1 MPPSRDTVIVVARP
15 GLLRES
21 LVAFLTAMPEVG
33 DVVIVDDPAMVA
45 GRLRPAA
52 TYAIVVDAGL
62 GQTAVTTLLQRLRA
76 DAPAIRR
83 IVLTDDA
90 WPHEPFLSAGADEVL
105 VKGFL
110 GDRLRRAV
118 LGDVTLS
125 E

>member
-1 MPPSRDTVIVVARP
+1 
-15 GLLRES
+15 
-21 LVAFLTAMPEVG
+21 
-33 DVVIVDDPAMVA
+33 
-45 GRLRPAA
+45 
-52 TYAIVVDAGL
+52 VDASL
-62 GQTAVTTLLQRLRA
+62 GQVAVMALLQRLRA
-76 DAPAIRR
+76 DAAATRR

-118 LGDVTLS
+118 LGDVTPP

>member
-1 MPPSRDTVIVVARP
+1 MPPTRVSVIIVARP

-21 LVAFLTAMPEVG
+21 LVTFLKATAEVG
-33 DVVIVDDPAMVA
+33 DVISVDDPALVA
-45 GRLRPAA
+45 DRLHQDAPR
-52 TYAIVVDAGL
+52 AIIIDASL
-62 GQTAVTTLLQRLRA
+62 GQAAVAALLQRLRA

-90 WPHEPFLSAGADEVL
+90 WPHERFLSAGADEVL

-118 LGDVTLS
+118 LGDPVLP

>member
-1 MPPSRDTVIVVARP
+1 MTTRITVAVVAHP

-21 LVAFLTAMPEVG
+21 LVAFLAAMPEVG
-33 DVVIVDDPAMVA
+33 DVVIGDDPEMVA

-52 TYAIVVDAGL
+52 AHAIVVDASL
-62 GQTAVTTLLQRLRA
+62 GQAAVMGLLQRLRA

-90 WPHEPFLSAGADEVL
+90 WPHEPFLSSGADEVL

-118 LGDVTLS
+118 LGDVTPP